1 MEKISV
7 AIITK
12 NEGQN
17 IRECLESVKWADEIV
32 VVDNGSTDETLKICG
47 EYRARVF
54 PEDWKGYSDQKNSAI
69 EKTRNEWVLS
79 LDADERIGPE
89 LRQEIEGALQGNP
102 SVDGYFI
109 ARKNFFLGRW
119 IRHCG
124 WYPDL
129 NLRLFRKSR
138 GRFQERAV
146 HEKVDL
152 QGKSAT
158 LKNPLIHETYRSL
171 SDFFQRMDR
180 YSTLAAREMSR
191 EGRRCRFI
199 DVLFRPPLTFLQMY
213 VLRAGFLEGYFG
225 FLLSILYSFYNFA
238 KYNKLKELEGNEKL
252 HPRK

>member
-32 VVDNGSTDETLKICG
+32 VIDNGSTDETLKICG

-191 EGRRCRFI
+191 EGRRCRFV